1 MKLTAQALVS
11 GSSGNAYLLHTSAG
25 PFLIDCGLSLK
36 KLKTALLQT
45 GHDPSSLRGI
55 FITHEHGDHTGG
67 LGVLLKSFSCPLYL
81 ALPTIRQLAK
91 EGVLRDPNCVNLYHA
106 YEWLTFDTLHI
117 KPLPVSHDS
126 KSCHAFLLRDGAHKL
141 AVVTD
146 TGELAPEILDELK
159 GVETLFLEANYNPR
173 LLAEGPYTKRHQA
186 RVRGNRG
193 HLSNFQA
200 AEIIEQLLPHG
211 LRQVMLV
218 HLSKVNNSPKI
229 AMRDVRGYL
238 QARDLL
244 DDYELTLH
252 VAPRYTPSELMI
264 YGTSE
269 NEVNDASF
277 RGLI

>member
-1 MKLTAQALVS
+1 MNLTAQALVS
-11 GSSGNAYLLHTSAG
+11 GSSGNAYLIHTSAG

-45 GHDPSSLRGI
+45 GQDPSCLKGI
-55 FITHEHGDHTGG
+55 FITHEHSDHTGG

-81 ALPTIRQLAK
+81 ALPTIRQLSK

-106 YEWLTFDTLHI
+106 REWLIFGGVKI

-126 KSCHAFLLRDGAHKL
+126 KSCHGFLLDDGGHKL
-141 AVVTD
+141 ALITD
-146 TGELAPEILDELK
+146 TGVVAPDIIDELK
-159 GVETLFLEANYNPR
+159 GVETLFLESNYNPR
-173 LLAEGPYTKRHQA
+173 LLAEGPYSPRQQA

-200 AEIIEQLLPHG
+200 AEVIEQLLPHG

-218 HLSKVNNSPKI
+218 HLSKINNSPKI
-229 AMRDVRGYL
+229 ALRDVRGYL

-244 DDYELTLH
+244 DEGFTLH
-252 VAPRYTPSELMI
+252 IAPRYHPSECLI
-264 YGTSE
+264 YGATE
-269 NEVNDASF
+269 DEVNDASF
-277 RGLI
+277 RGFI